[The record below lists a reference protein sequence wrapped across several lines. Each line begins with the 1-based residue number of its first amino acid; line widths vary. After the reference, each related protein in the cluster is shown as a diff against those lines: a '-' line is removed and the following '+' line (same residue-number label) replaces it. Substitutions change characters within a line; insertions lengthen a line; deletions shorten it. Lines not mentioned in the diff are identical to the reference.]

1 MSATADPV
9 FQRRNKQ
16 IQEAIDSHNLKQ
28 ALQLIDKRIKKG
40 EDTRF
45 LRAWKA
51 HILFLHPD
59 QTHSRQ
65 GIAATLEI
73 CKLDPPTTDLDTID
87 LLNSTLNSI
96 KGHEDTARG
105 LWEKAAKTKPQD
117 HEIQSQWFIR
127 SFEGEDWKS
136 AQKAAMS
143 LNANF
148 PKQRKYYLWA
158 IFLCHLLAVN
168 SNSSESERKLF
179 GTLAYRMISK
189 AAENVPA
196 DPKELLSPPRA
207 IQTAEELILLIKI
220 FQSQGRDDEALK
232 ILNSDN
238 LGLNSRLVQN
248 DWSFI
253 REKLLAL
260 ERAEK
265 WMDGLGYAKE
275 LLTMPDEDESAKK
288 LLQERDD
295 WGVWSLLLDSTKKM
309 DDKKT
314 CEDTVSFVQKFAQRF
329 PKSRNAHLARLE
341 VSTWRLKSG
350 ELAQSDYLADL
361 RNFYDSNSTK
371 MYCFDDI
378 RKYASRLDPTQI
390 LELVDYALEKAAGQK
405 DVSVTAQQITIINA
419 YKLDYCFKVFSGPL
433 SSRKRVEAFVSRCL
447 TMYRAMKK
455 EEATDKTIE
464 NQPRDDLGLLAVTA
478 LIRLNDSQGQP
489 SQEKP
494 PTAELIRSAAILEY
508 LCQNS
513 PHNYQ
518 ILLLLVRVYLLLGA
532 GSIAMKTF
540 SKLSVKQIQNETVAH
555 NLYTRIA
562 TIHPLGAPPI
572 EAEFK
577 DFIPEVALSHAI
589 NFYDHADR
597 TATRQRT
604 MGLNLGSY
612 ANVEGT
618 IELQQSLRNSICRRM
633 WALEAR
639 RLDRLQGKD
648 RFSRFD
654 DIILDESEVVDKR
667 TFDAFMN
674 CEPLGAPSLE
684 ERLRLGPLP
693 KKRWISAT
701 GIIDKIWGLNHQ
713 LLSQKPIKP
722 DTALPDIEILDMSD
736 VVDDMTLAERSNA
749 EFHRLLLKATLL
761 LSDSKSVVGQDINKI
776 FNQMEEWVSKTL
788 QSVSD
793 EADLFA
799 NTTISVSSEGNGKR
813 PLPFWQYLHTSILLL
828 ETLKVLS
835 STISLLET
843 SSKKLPKSGTK
854 PSKEAVQGLKEA
866 ANKLQEQIKSNTRT
880 LRSSVIGSGVL
891 GALTDLI
898 FQQSQVEESNDTNN
912 ELANELE
919 QTLDASAVEVFCGEL
934 LESWEE
940 ALGGVLSIK

>member
-1 MSATADPV
+1 MSTTADPV

-16 IQEAIDSHNLKQ
+16 IQEAIDAQNFKQ

-40 EDTRF
+40 ENTRF

-59 QTHSRQ
+59 QTHSQQ
-65 GIAATLEI
+65 GITATLDI

-87 LLNSTLNSI
+87 LLSSTLKAI
-96 KGHEDTARG
+96 PGHDVTARS
-105 LWEKAAKTKPQD
+105 LWEKAAKAKPQD
-117 HEIQSQWFIR
+117 HEIQSQWFLR

-158 IFLCHLLAVN
+158 TFMCHLLAVN
-168 SNSSESERKLF
+168 PSSSETERKLF

-220 FQSQGRDDEALK
+220 FQAQGRDEEILK
-232 ILNSDN
+232 ILDSHN

-248 DWSFI
+248 DWFFI
-253 REKLLAL
+253 REKILSL

-265 WMDGLGYAKE
+265 WTDGLDYAKQ
-275 LLTMPDEDESAKK
+275 LLNMPDEDEAAKK

-295 WGVWSLLLDSTKKM
+295 WGVWSLLLTSTKKI

-314 CEDTVSFVQKFAQRF
+314 SEDTISFVQKFAQRF
-329 PKSRNAHLARLE
+329 SKSRNAHLALLE
-341 VSTWRLKSG
+341 VSIWRLESG
-350 ELAQSDYLADL
+350 ELEQSGLLAAYQ
-361 RNFYDSNSTK
+361 NFYDFNSTK
-371 MYCFDDI
+371 MYCFDDL
-378 RKYASRLDPTQI
+378 RKYASYLDQAQV
-390 LELVDYALEKAAGQK
+390 LKLVEYALEKADSQK
-405 DVSVTAQQITIINA
+405 DVSTTAQQITLINA
-419 YKLDYCFKVFSGPL
+419 YKLDYCFKVFSNPEL
-433 SSRKRVEAFVSRCL
+433 SKKRAEDLVSRCL
-447 TMYRAMKK
+447 KMYRAMKK
-455 EEATDKTIE
+455 EEASEKTIE
-464 NQPRDDLGLLAVTA
+464 NQPRDDLGLLAVMS
-478 LIRLNDSQGQP
+478 LISLNENSD
-489 SQEKP
+489 QEKVP
-494 PTAELIRSAAILEY
+494 SSELVRSAAILEH
-508 LCQNS
+508 LCENS

-555 NLYTRIA
+555 NLYTRLA

-577 DFIPEVALSHAI
+577 DFIPEVALGHAI
-589 NFYDHADR
+589 GFYDHADR
-597 TATRQRT
+597 TTTRQRT
-604 MGLNLGSY
+604 TGLNLGSY

-618 IELQQSLRNSICRRM
+618 IELQESLRNSICRRM

-639 RLDRLQGKD
+639 RIDRLQGKD

-654 DIILDESEVVDKR
+654 DIISDQSELVDKR

-674 CEPLGAPSLE
+674 CEPLEAPSFE
-684 ERLRLGPLP
+684 EKLRLGPLP
-693 KKRWISAT
+693 KERWISAT
-701 GIIDKIWGLNHQ
+701 GIIDQIWVLNHQ
-713 LLSQKPIKP
+713 LQSQKPINS
-722 DTALPDIEILDMSD
+722 DIELPKIENLGLSEKVD
-736 VVDDMTLAERSNA
+736 DDMTLAEKANA
-749 EFHRLLLKATLL
+749 ELHRILLTATLL
-761 LSDSKSVVGQDINKI
+761 LSDAKSVPGQDINKI
-776 FNQMEEWVSKTL
+776 FKQMEEWISKTL
-788 QSVSD
+788 ENVSD
-793 EADLFA
+793 GAAIFTS
-799 NTTISVSSEGNGKR
+799 TTIALPASEGNSKR
-813 PLPFWQYLHTSILLL
+813 ILPSWKYLHSSFLLL

-835 STISLLET
+835 STISLVET
-843 SSKKLPKSGTK
+843 SAKKLPKSGAK
-854 PSKEAVQGLKEA
+854 PSKEVVQSLKEVA
-866 ANKLQEQIKSNTRT
+866 TKLQEKVKSNTRT
-880 LRSSVIGSGVL
+880 LRSNVIGSGVL

-898 FQQSQVEESNDTNN
+898 FLQSQKDLIESSN
-912 ELANELE
+912 ELAGELE
-919 QTLDASAVEVFCGEL
+919 QTLDASGVEVFCGEL

-940 ALGGVLSIK
+940 ALGGVLSVK